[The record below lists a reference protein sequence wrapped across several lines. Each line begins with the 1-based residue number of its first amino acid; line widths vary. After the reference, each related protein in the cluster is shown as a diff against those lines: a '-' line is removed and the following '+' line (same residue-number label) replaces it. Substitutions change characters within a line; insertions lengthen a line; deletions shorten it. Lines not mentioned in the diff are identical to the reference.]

1 MMKNRGIALKLI
13 LLILTSTM
21 IIFGLIF
28 GYNYTFSRRIIE
40 RNVEENAKNLTFTT
54 VNKVETV
61 LHAIEKIPENMA
73 YFLENSSYRKNELL
87 NLIRTVVKNNQEI
100 YGSTISF
107 EPYAFE
113 KNSLYFG
120 PYFYKSNGRIRFTW
134 LGSESYRYF
143 YLDWY
148 QIPKELNH
156 AIWSEPYY
164 DEGGGNIIMCTY
176 SVPFL

>member
-1 MMKNRGIALKLI
+1 MKNRGIALKLT

-61 LHAIEKIPENMA
+61 LHTIEKIPENMA

-87 NLIRTVVKNNQEI
+87 NLIRTVVKNNQSLKRLARSNPVHVCEMNLFRV
-100 YGSTISF
+100 YGN
-107 EPYAFE
+107 PD
-113 KNSLYFG
+113 L
-120 PYFYKSNGRIRFTW
+120 
-134 LGSESYRYF
+134 
-143 YLDWY
+143 
-148 QIPKELNH
+148 
-156 AIWSEPYY
+156 
-164 DEGGGNIIMCTY
+164 
-176 SVPFL
+176 